1 MVFFVISRSGFE
13 SYSKLGK
20 PKPPLWVSAGVLSAL
35 ELEALRAADVEVS
48 EFTYTLE
55 SDDRA
60 GIEGAVETIREHHP
74 GQTVWVGY

>member
-13 SYSKLGK
+13 SYSKLGS
-20 PKPPLWVSAGVLSAL
+20 PQPPLWVSDGVLSAQ

-48 EFTYTLE
+48 DFSYSLE
-55 SDDRA
+55 LDDSV

-74 GQTVWVGY
+74 GQTVWVGR

>member
-1 MVFFVISRSGFE
+1 MVFFVISRRGFE
-13 SYSKLGK
+13 SYSKLGS
-20 PKPPLWVSAGVLSAL
+20 PKPPLWVSAGVLSAQ

-48 EFTYTLE
+48 DFSYALE
-55 SDDRA
+55 LDDSV